1 MSPPVKRLCFVGTV
15 LCCLALV
22 TDGAFGQSAVR
33 GWRDRLVVSAP
44 LPGTTAAE
52 RAVYLRL
59 DTTVVSFT
67 FNDQPLEEALDFLST
82 LGGVNIVLDRRKV
95 EEGKTVTLK
104 LTNVTLAT
112 AVKLI
117 TEQLELK
124 WIVRDGVVYISDEE
138 GTRREPVTIVY
149 DVADLLAMPPNFQ
162 GPNIELQSITGGR
175 GGSGTGTNTGSISP
189 WGETEDN
196 PEADE
201 HKTREELLQ
210 ELVDLIRSVIEP
222 GSWDETGR

>member
-1 MSPPVKRLCFVGTV
+1 MRHPAKLPAVVGIV
-15 LCCLALV
+15 LLCLALGV
-22 TDGAFGQSAVR
+22 AEVSAQGRVR

-44 LPGTTAAE
+44 LPGMTRAE
-52 RAVYLRL
+52 RAVYQRL

-82 LGGVNIVLDRRKV
+82 LGGVNVVLDRRKV
-95 EEGKTVTLK
+95 EEGKTITLK
-104 LTNVTLAT
+104 LTNVTLST
-112 AVKLI
+112 AIKLI
-117 TEQLELK
+117 TEQVELK

-175 GGSGTGTNTGSISP
+175 GSSSTGGNTGFTP
-189 WGETEDN
+189 FEEEDD
-196 PEADE
+196 PEAED

-222 GSWDETGR
+222 GSWEETG